1 MIVEMVLISLSLAMD
16 AFAVSIAKGLTS
28 KVGTLKTA
36 LTCACWFGFFQFM
49 MPIFGWTLGFLVA
62 STITKFSKF
71 IAFIILGAIGANMI
85 RETLKHQSEQES
97 GSLSFKT
104 MFFLAIATSIDAL
117 ATGFTYSALQI
128 NILIPSIIIG
138 IVAFLLSFAGCYIG
152 KTFGGKFE
160 KKATLIG
167 GVILILIAFK
177 ILIFN

>member
-1 MIVEMVLISLSLAMD
+1 MIVEIVLISLSLAMD

-28 KVGTLKTA
+28 KNSTLKA
-36 LTCACWFGFFQFM
+36 AITCACWFGIFQFI

-62 STITKFSKF
+62 STISKFSKF
-71 IAFIILGAIGANMI
+71 IAFVILGAIGANMI
-85 RETLKHQSEQES
+85 RETLKDQSGREND
-97 GSLSFKT
+97 SLSFKT

-152 KTFGGKFE
+152 KTFGDKFE

-167 GVILILIAFK
+167 GIVLILIAFK